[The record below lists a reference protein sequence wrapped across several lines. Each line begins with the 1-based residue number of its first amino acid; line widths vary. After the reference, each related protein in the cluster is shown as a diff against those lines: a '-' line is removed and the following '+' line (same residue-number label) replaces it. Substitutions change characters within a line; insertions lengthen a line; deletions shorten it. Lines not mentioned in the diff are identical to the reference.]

1 MGAEGTG
8 SCELGAELG
17 EPSFGETQGE
27 PSWVAF
33 NQNPWIKEIRTLWVN
48 LVRGK
53 GINMERGWSG
63 ARLVGSKIQDILPAR
78 CTKIHKIDLPNCPKD
93 PPATNIFPKNPS
105 LFGNTLD
112 LLGLTGVQIIQNV
125 SRCFEISSLCF
136 SDVIQKDRDAIM
148 LRYVEPICSLNDV
161 GEEMESKWNGNTWPG
176 SSPKTSFIL
185 TRQS

>member
-17 EPSFGETQGE
+17 EPFGETQGE

-93 PPATNIFPKNPS
+93 PPSTNIFSKKIQAFLEILYTYWGSLGFRSSRTFQDVLRFHHSAFPILFKKIVMPS
-105 LFGNTLD
+105 CWD
-112 LLGLTGVQIIQNV
+112 
-125 SRCFEISSLCF
+125 
-136 SDVIQKDRDAIM
+136 M
-148 LRYVEPICSLNDV
+148 
-161 GEEMESKWNGNTWPG
+161 
-176 SSPKTSFIL
+176 
-185 TRQS
+185 

>member
-93 PPATNIFPKNPS
+93 PPATNIFSKKSKPFWKY
-105 LFGNTLD
+105 FR
-112 LLGLTGVQIIQNV
+112 LTGAHWGSDHPERFKMFWDFIILLFRFYSKRSWCHHV
-125 SRCFEISSLCF
+125 EICRTNMF
-136 SDVIQKDRDAIM
+136 A
-148 LRYVEPICSLNDV
+148 
-161 GEEMESKWNGNTWPG
+161 KWCWWRNG
-176 SSPKTSFIL
+176 K
-185 TRQS
+185 